1 MAKFIKYHHRRNRP
15 FHLFR
20 YGWVHFMQH
29 RDGVRHRHS
38 RHRESSVRSFRPR
51 LSRMPRQVVAR
62 EMRWQI
68 LRGLGLAFSAVL
80 VWAAVMGTWD
90 VIKAKGDLTHAQ
102 NSAAKL
108 INSRADLVSK
118 NGRQLALLTLA
129 DMHQSAYDAD
139 RRLSGSAALKILSW
153 LPIVSTQVNGLVRGT
168 SDIDVVSAEGEK
180 LVRAA
185 SACADASRGNYV
197 DLPTLKLLA
206 DQVSASRDALSG
218 RVRPSA
224 GLIGPI
230 RRARV
235 ALNKQL
241 RQLNRLLGDGT
252 HALTFAQTFLGGNGP
267 KTYFVAGLNN
277 SEMRDQ
283 GAVLS
288 WALLHVDRGFFTM
301 SHASS
306 VGTISLPSPAAPVT
320 DPGTREVF
328 GPLEPTRIWQSVNAV
343 GDFPTSA
350 KWMMAMYAKARGQ
363 RVDGVLGVDVVT
375 LENIL
380 RVVGSVRIP
389 TVRKSI
395 DHTNVAKLLLH
406 DLYLKYP
413 AGSQQWR
420 HDEISSV
427 AQAAVKKMERGNF
440 DSANLMK
447 ALARSTPGRHLLF
460 YDPNAAQQQLVTQF
474 NASGGLTDASTNTVH
489 LSVQS
494 GVAAKVDWFMH
505 QDVKYD
511 IRVSP
516 TGTAYITTTV
526 TLTNEA
532 PANAKPSYALGP
544 DNTNTHTV
552 GEYVARIYEWLPAGT
567 TSPVAV
573 SEGGLS
579 LTRTVVR
586 VRAQQTQ
593 VAVLQGVLKNAVKN
607 GVFSLHFVP
616 QGTIHPAFVTV
627 TMNSENGMRGPGS
640 FTFSGNHPVTLT
652 WTTR

>member
-1 MAKFIKYHHRRNRP
+1 
-15 FHLFR
+15 
-20 YGWVHFMQH
+20 
-29 RDGVRHRHS
+29 
-38 RHRESSVRSFRPR
+38 
-51 LSRMPRQVVAR
+51 MPRRVVLR
-62 EMRWQI
+62 EVRWQV
-68 LRGLGLAFSAVL
+68 LRGLGLAVGVVL
-80 VWAAVMGTWD
+80 LWATAMGTWD
-90 VIKAKGDLTHAQ
+90 VMKAKGDLTHAQ
-102 NSAAKL
+102 NSATKL
-108 INSRADLVSK
+108 INTRTNLVTK
-118 NGRQLALLTLA
+118 NGRQMALLTLS
-129 DMHQSAYDAD
+129 DMHQSAFDAD
-139 RRLSGSAALKILSW
+139 RRLSGSAALKVLSW
-153 LPIVSTQVNGLVRGT
+153 IPIVSTQVNGLIHGANDV
-168 SDIDVVSAEGEK
+168 DVVSAEGEK

-185 SACADASRGNYV
+185 SACADASHGNYV

-206 DQVSASRDALSG
+206 DQVALSREALSG
-218 RVRPSA
+218 RVRSA
-224 GLIGPI
+224 SGLIGPI
-230 RRARV
+230 HRARV
-235 ALNKQL
+235 ALNQQL
-241 RQLNRLLGDGT
+241 TQLNGLLGDGG
-252 HALTFAQTFLGGNGP
+252 HALTFAQTFLGGSGP

-288 WALLHVDRGFFTM
+288 WALLHVNHGTFTM
-301 SHASS
+301 TNASS
-306 VGTISLPSPAAPVT
+306 VGTISLPRPAVAVS

-350 KWMMAMYAKARGQ
+350 QWMMAMYAKARGQ
-363 RVDGVLGVDVVT
+363 RVDGVLGVDVVS

-380 RVVGSVRIP
+380 RVVGAVRIP
-389 TVRKSI
+389 TVRKNI

-440 DSANLMK
+440 DSANLIK
-447 ALARSTPGRHLLF
+447 ALAQSTPGRHLLF
-460 YDPNAAQQQLVTQF
+460 YDPHAPQQRLVTQF
-474 NASGGLTDASTNTVH
+474 NASGGLTDTSTNTVH

-494 GVAAKVDWFMH
+494 GVAAKIDWFMH

-526 TLTNEA
+526 TLTNDA

-544 DNTNTHTV
+544 DKTNTHIV
-552 GEYVARIYEWLPAGT
+552 GEYVARIYEWLPPGT
-567 TSPVAV
+567 TSPVAIN
-573 SEGGLS
+573 EGGLS

-586 VRAQQTQ
+586 VKAQQSQ

-607 GVFSLHFVP
+607 GKFSLRFIP
-616 QGTIHPAFVTV
+616 QGTIHPASVTV
-627 TMNSENGMRGPGS
+627 TMNAENGMRGPGS
-640 FTFSGNHPVTLT
+640 VSFNGDHPVTLT